1 MANVLLP
8 NADFASNVRAEA
20 PAVRIVVNNKVVR
33 PGGDTTTRGWLAGR
47 GGGSARRGAAAG
59 RRYLR
64 NVLGASVIKL
74 GTTSPLI
81 PSERPPARSLTRIK
95 YFSVIISVDSMFQ
108 KRPTAGRVL
117 FGDAAPPRSRPGDV
131 QFISVYL

>member
-1 MANVLLP
+1 MPAGTNYSTLFPVITEQSSAAWRGYD
-8 NADFASNVRAEA
+8 NA
-20 PAVRIVVNNKVVR
+20 
-33 PGGDTTTRGWLAGR
+33 GWLAGR
-47 GGGSARRGAAAG
+47 GSARRGAAAG

-117 FGDAAPPRSRPGDV
+117 FGDAAPPRSRPPRMFNLFL
-131 QFISVYL
+131 FIFDGQRESH